1 MPTVTPEFPDRRRL
15 RNLVRILLGTAFL
28 LILVR
33 VFILEPYGIP
43 TGSMRPTILEGD
55 VLLVNKL
62 PYTIR
67 SLRTIPFT
75 RIPIPYLELPG
86 FGTLQRGDVVV
97 FDYPVLSDLRPEEGS
112 QYVKRCVAIMGD
124 TVQLV
129 DGRIQVNGVEV
140 PPRWGIEEDGSM
152 RRIPIGRERAVAVL
166 RDGYPVV
173 VPSKGYEIELDS
185 ISWGVSNAS
194 SMGHGSGGGLGKA
207 SFSDLSFVHSVDRA
221 SPVIWQACATG
232 THIKEATI
240 TRRKAGKGQQ
250 EYMIIK
256 LTDVL
261 ITGVTF
267 LGVLYQVNESMADSA
282 DGSVPQL
289 LCPLH

>member
-185 ISWGVSNAS
+185 MTAERWRRVIEGEGMSVEYRNRIVFI
-194 SMGHGSGGGLGKA
+194 GGLPA
-207 SFSDLSFVHSVDRA
+207 TRYSFQRNYFFALGDNSAISKDSRYFGFIPYDNLIGRPWLIYWSRNPDTWQIRLERLGT
-221 SPVIWQACATG
+221 VI
-232 THIKEATI
+232 
-240 TRRKAGKGQQ
+240 
-250 EYMIIK
+250 
-256 LTDVL
+256 
-261 ITGVTF
+261 
-267 LGVLYQVNESMADSA
+267 N
-282 DGSVPQL
+282 
-289 LCPLH
+289 